1 MVKSFFDPKWMD
13 LGILGVYGRWQ
24 GVNWVWAEW
33 FTIYHAIFS
42 IAIPITLV
50 ELAYPRKRNLRWVS
64 NKKLIGLAILLMGVT
79 AFGYFFLTDFYP
91 PLPHYCFF
99 IAIVGFLLILAWK
112 TPSKI
117 GKGKLQSLTPTKSFV
132 VGFVAVLALFL
143 LFGAGPYI
151 IVEPLILMIIGM
163 GLVSIL
169 FLFLKR
175 YNWNKDMTY
184 QKFALIAGALVFL
197 ISLTPFQEFDKN
209 RPDNAQGMLI
219 VGIVAIIMLLM
230 LRKKLKRKIF

>member
-1 MVKSFFDPKWMD
+1 
-13 LGILGVYGRWQ
+13 LIL
-24 GVNWVWAEW
+24 
-33 FTIYHAIFS
+33 
-42 IAIPITLV
+42 
-50 ELAYPRKRNLRWVS
+50 
-64 NKKLIGLAILLMGVT
+64 
-79 AFGYFFLTDFYP
+79 DFYIGKRE
-91 PLPHYCFF
+91 L
-99 IAIVGFLLILAWK
+99 VVV
-112 TPSKI
+112 
-117 GKGKLQSLTPTKSFV
+117 GKGKLQSLTPTKPFV